1 MESLTSYD
9 LAYKFI
15 NQTHKNVFLTGKAG
29 TGKTTFLHK
38 ITQETHKKTMIIAPT
53 GIAAINAG
61 GVTIHSLFQL
71 PFGSF
76 IPNES
81 FINTENNF
89 KLYTKKDLFKN
100 FRIHAKKRAL
110 INSLELLV
118 IDEVSMLRADLL
130 DAIDCVLKTLRKKQH
145 LPFGGV
151 QVLFI
156 GDLLQ
161 LPPVVND
168 IEWNV
173 LKNYYNSAFFFD
185 AKVLQGNLPVY
196 IELDKIYRQK
206 DEKFVSLL
214 NNFRN
219 NIGINNLKYA
229 AAYTP
234 WVYAT
239 YPRDVEF
246 TSFKG
251 NVTPSSGGG
260 AIDLGTVAGGQQRS
274 FRFAHHCGAET
285 VQSGGQLVQGERKTP
300 AQVQRGGLVIDA

>member
-1 MESLTSYD
+1 MNTTNPYD

-38 ITQETHKKTMIIAPT
+38 ITQETPKKTMIVAPT

-81 FINTENNF
+81 FINNSSNF
-89 KLYTKKDLFKN
+89 KLFTKKDLFKN
-100 FRIHAKKRAL
+100 FKIHAKKRAL

-145 LPFGGV
+145 LSFGGV

-156 GDLLQ
+156 GDLMQ

-168 IEWNV
+168 QEWNV
-173 LKNYYNSAFFFD
+173 LKNYYNSPFFFD
-185 AKVLQGNLPVY
+185 AKVLQNNTPIY

-206 DEKFVSLL
+206 DEQFVTLL

-219 NIGINNLKYA
+219 NNISNTDIKILNDLHIPN
-229 AAYTP
+229 
-234 WVYAT
+234 AT
-239 YPRDVEF
+239 KNPKPGY
-246 TSFKG
+246 
-251 NVTPSSGGG
+251 
-260 AIDLGTVAGGQQRS
+260 I
-274 FRFAHHCGAET
+274 
-285 VQSGGQLVQGERKTP
+285 
-300 AQVQRGGLVIDA
+300 I